1 MAMNDNLLITVNK
14 IGSKPCDGCST
25 DSISSVKSCKKC
37 VMVNGVKRRRQ
48 VQENQYDSINLKTK
62 VLQFVEL
69 AAAKFIKSGKIG
81 PL

>member
-14 IGSKPCDGCST
+14 IGPKPCDGCST

-48 VQENQYDSINLKTK
+48 VQENQYDFFTSVNSRLNVIDNSQNRCFSAMEGS
-62 VLQFVEL
+62 VC
-69 AAAKFIKSGKIG
+69 
-81 PL
+81 